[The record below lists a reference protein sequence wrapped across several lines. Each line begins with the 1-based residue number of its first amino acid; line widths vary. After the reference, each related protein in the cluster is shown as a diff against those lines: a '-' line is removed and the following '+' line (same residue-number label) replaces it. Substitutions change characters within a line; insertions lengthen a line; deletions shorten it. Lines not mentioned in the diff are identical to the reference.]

1 MAESNSQGWFPRPL
15 EGHYGISLAV
25 AIVALAPF
33 IVISTAYVMFAKQV
47 QADLGMDQLA
57 TELIAGFSISGYAF
71 GAFTGGDLIQ
81 RFRQRHLFL
90 IAEALFVAG
99 CAISAGAH
107 GAVVFGLGR
116 ILAGFATGLLL
127 VIALPPV
134 IQRFPADKLRMTMAW
149 VDLGFFGA
157 VCAGPLLGG
166 AVAAHHAWR
175 WFFVGLGVIGLLNL
189 ATAALA
195 EPLYNPP
202 NPGLKF
208 DRVGI
213 ALGFGAVVL
222 PFWATGELAAHGF
235 ASILFTLPLALGCA
249 CFVALMLVEYHQEE
263 PLSPVK
269 LMWTT
274 IAVIGTLVAMIAGAV
289 FVSFLELAEQL
300 HLQALHHPPLA
311 TGVLFSPMILGACIT
326 AVLLG
331 LLLRTRFLPILVL
344 AGFVCLVGGGLL
356 VLGFGADASSILTM
370 SAAGL
375 LGLGAGATVSPG
387 LVIAAFTVASKMVG
401 RVFALVELVRSL
413 ADYIIAPIIMK
424 AARVHSLR
432 PPLDWPGVH
441 HATLVTLWITVG
453 FTIFAVLLWIGGGA
467 GLPKP
472 DIRAWIEQKQPAY
485 ASPKLLARFRA
496 ASNQPAGR

>member
-1 MAESNSQGWFPRPL
+1 MVESNQGWLPRPL

-47 QADLGMDQLA
+47 QAELGMGQLA
-57 TELIAGFSISGYAF
+57 TGLISGFSISGYAF

-90 IAEALFVAG
+90 VCEALFVAG
-99 CAISAGAH
+99 CAIDAGAH
-107 GAVVFGLGR
+107 GAIVFGFGR
-116 ILAGFATGLLL
+116 ILSGFATGLLL

-134 IQRFPADKLRMTMAW
+134 IQNFPARKLRMTMAW

-157 VCAGPLLGG
+157 VCAGPLIGG
-166 AVAAHHAWR
+166 AVATEHAWR
-175 WFFVGLGVIGLLNL
+175 WFFAGLGVIGLLNL
-189 ATAALA
+189 TTAALT
-195 EPLYNPP
+195 EPLREPP
-202 NPGLKF
+202 NPDLKF

-222 PFWATGELAAHGF
+222 PFWATGELATHGF
-235 ASILFTLPLALGCA
+235 KSIMFTLPLALGCA
-249 CFVALMLVEYHQEE
+249 CFVALMLVEFHQKE

-274 IAVIGTLVAMIAGAV
+274 VAVIGTLVAMIAGAV
-289 FVSFLELAEQL
+289 FVSFLELAERL
-300 HLQALHHPPLA
+300 HLQALQHSPFT
-311 TGVLFSPMILGACIT
+311 TGMLFSPMIVGACVT
-326 AVLLG
+326 ALLLG
-331 LLLRTRFLPILVL
+331 VLLRTRFLPLLVI
-344 AGFVCLVGGGLL
+344 AGFLCLVAGGALIL
-356 VLGFGADASSILTM
+356 ALGTNASSVLTM
-370 SAAGL
+370 AVAGL

-387 LVIAAFTVASKMVG
+387 LVIAAFTVVSKMVG

-424 AARVHSLR
+424 VARVHSNQT
-432 PPLDWPGVH
+432 PLDWPGVQ
-441 HATLVTLWITVG
+441 HAAMVTLWITIG
-453 FTIFAVLLWIGGGA
+453 FTIFAVLLWLAGGA

-472 DIRAWIEQKQPAY
+472 DIHAWIEQNQPALP
-485 ASPKLLARFRA
+485 SPKLLARLR
-496 ASNQPAGR
+496 GR

>member
-1 MAESNSQGWFPRPL
+1 MAQGSSQGWFPCPL
-15 EGHYGISLAV
+15 EGRYGISLAV

-33 IVISTAYVMFAKQV
+33 IVVSTAYVMFAKQL
-47 QADLGMDQLA
+47 QAELGMGQLA

-71 GAFTGGDLIQ
+71 GAFFGGDLIQ

-90 IAEALFVAG
+90 LSEALFVAG
-99 CAISAGAH
+99 CAVSAGAH
-107 GAVVFGLGR
+107 GAVVFGFGR
-116 ILAGFATGLLL
+116 ILSGFATGLLL

-134 IQRFPADKLRMTMAW
+134 IQRFPARKLPVTMAW

-157 VCAGPLLGG
+157 VCAGPLIGG
-166 AVAAHHAWR
+166 AVATEHAWR
-175 WFFVGLGVIGLLNL
+175 WFFIGLGVIGLLNL
-189 ATAALA
+189 ATAALT
-195 EPLYNPP
+195 EPLYDPP

-222 PFWATGELAAHGF
+222 PFWATGELATHGF
-235 ASILFTLPLALGCA
+235 ASIMFTVPLALGCA
-249 CFVALMLVEYHQEE
+249 CFVALMLVEYHQKE

-274 IAVIGTLVAMIAGAV
+274 MAVIGTLVAMIAGAV
-289 FVSFLELAEQL
+289 FVGFLELAERL
-300 HLQALHHPPLA
+300 HLQALQHSPFA
-311 TGVLFSPMILGACIT
+311 TGVLFSPMIVGACIT
-326 AVLLG
+326 ALLLG
-331 LLLRTRFLPILVL
+331 LLLRTRFLPVLVL
-344 AGFVCLVGGGLL
+344 AGFACLIGGGALIL
-356 VLGFGADASSILTM
+356 NLGTDASPVLTM
-370 SAAGL
+370 IVAGL

-424 AARVHSLR
+424 IARVHSRR

-441 HATLVTLWITVG
+441 QAAMVTLWLTIG
-453 FTIFAVLLWIGGGA
+453 FTIFGVLLWLAGGA
-467 GLPKP
+467 GLPLP
-472 DIRAWIEQKQPAY
+472 DIRAWIEQKQPAF
-485 ASPKLLARFRA
+485 ASPKLLARFR
-496 ASNQPAGR
+496 GH